1 MQDWTS
7 SNNYYE
13 DVIIKYPDGALM
25 HPSSIDNLRFA
36 LQKHVLP
43 DPALGSRAGLKVLEV
58 GSADFN
64 GGYRQVL
71 DLLECHYTGVDLEP
85 GAGVDIVLDDPY
97 VLPFSDSSFDI
108 VVTGNTFEHAD
119 FFWKTFAELCR
130 VVSPIGVVILLVP
143 SAGPVHRYPTDS
155 YRFQPDAMAALA
167 KHAGVTL
174 VESWTNPY
182 GPWYDAVGVFRK
194 EISDPRLLSMAPDLS
209 LRLAT
214 KVQNSFPPDVPDEVE
229 HGAGTEDCYDF
240 LVRMHQQLQPD
251 FYVEIGVEY
260 GASLRLAACPA
271 LGIDPAPQLKK
282 PLANNHRVSLTTSD
296 DFFHLTDAASQLAP
310 IDLAYIDGMHQIEFA
325 LKDFMNIEKYS
336 HAGSVII
343 VDDIYPAHPVQGA
356 RIRESRFWTGDV
368 WKLID
373 ILEYARPDLILLPI
387 DTSPTGSLMILCAD
401 SNNPSLWSGY
411 DYTVKKAIATTTEPP
426 KSIVERI
433 GKIDPQDPL
442 LEHIFSIL
450 LEARRK
456 QDYTGLREY
465 LRHFISGALP
475 RTVVK

>member
-1 MQDWTS
+1 
-7 SNNYYE
+7 
-13 DVIIKYPDGALM
+13 M
-25 HPSSIDNLRFA
+25 HPSSIDSLRFA

-71 DLLECHYTGVDLEP
+71 NLLECHYTGVDLEP
-85 GAGVDIVLDDPY
+85 GEGVDIVLEDPY
-97 VLPFSDSSFDI
+97 VLPFPDSSFDI
-108 VVTGNTFEHAD
+108 VVTGQTLEHAD
-119 FFWKTFAELCR
+119 FFWRTFSEICR
-130 VVSPIGVVILLVP
+130 VASPTGVVIVLVP
-143 SAGPVHRYPTDS
+143 SAGGAHRYPIDS
-155 YRFQPDAMAALA
+155 YRFMPDAMASLA

-174 VESWTNPY
+174 VESWITPY
-182 GPWYDAVGVFRK
+182 GPWHDNVGVFRK
-194 EISDPRLLSMAPDLS
+194 EVSDPRLLSMAPDLS

-214 KVQNSFPPDVPDEVE
+214 KVQNSFPPNVPDEVE
-229 HGAGTEDCYDF
+229 HGAGAEDCYDF

-282 PLANNHRVSLTTSD
+282 PLADNHRVSLTTSD

-343 VDDIYPAHPVQGA
+343 IDDIYPAHPVQGA

-368 WKLID
+368 WKLIE
-373 ILEYARPDLILLPI
+373 ILAYGRPDLILLPI

-401 SNNPSLWSGY
+401 PDNRELWKGY
-411 DYTVKKAIATTTEPP
+411 DFTVNNAIAITTEPP
-426 KSIVERI
+426 KSIVERT
-433 GKIDPQDPL
+433 GKIDPKDPL

-465 LRHFISGALP
+465 LRHFISGARP
-475 RTVVK
+475 RAIVK